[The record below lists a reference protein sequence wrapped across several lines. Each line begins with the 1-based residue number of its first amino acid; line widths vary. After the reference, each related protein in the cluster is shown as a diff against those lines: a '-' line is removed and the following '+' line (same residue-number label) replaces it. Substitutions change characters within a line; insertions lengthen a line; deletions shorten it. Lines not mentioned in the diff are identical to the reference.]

1 MARPLTKTK
10 PISNKKSK
18 AVDWADVLLT
28 QILDDKA
35 IVDSNWYREP
45 LPVPV
50 REHKFHHIR
59 RWRFDLAFLKERLA
73 IEIEGAVWIMG
84 RHTRGSGFVKDM
96 EKYNEATFLD
106 WKLLRFTPNDVRT
119 GNAIKFLNK
128 YFRGEEHD

>member
-1 MARPLTKTK
+1 MARRAVQSV
-10 PISNKKSK
+10 SNKKPK
-18 AVDWADVLLT
+18 VDWADILLT
-28 QILDDKA
+28 QILDDNS

-119 GNAIKFLNK
+119 GNALKFLNK
-128 YFRGEEHD
+128 Y